1 MPASFV
7 QLPSEILIDPEI
19 SALDLRI
26 YAICMDFG
34 RKSRGFSQIG
44 NRHLGRLVGKHP
56 KTIAKS
62 IKRLTELGYIKVER
76 IGLNRNDRLRCK
88 KTVKR
93 EKSDVTPTIHQE
105 GTPTLPSSI
114 STIEYKKRYKDRS
127 NILLSNTSKETPP
140 ITTPD
145 AVRPTTDTVRPTT
158 TTQAIEEHQG
168 LTRDLRNHLKG
179 SICPATYSRWF
190 QDLIVLDNK
199 SDELTISA
207 QKSVFSTD
215 FIKTNYSE
223 VLNKIAKKKVNIVAW
238 GYGQFH
244 NAE

>member
-93 EKSDVTPTIHQE
+93 DNAQKLRKPTQAVGGLPE
-105 GTPTLPSSI
+105 NSKPQGLPSPHGP
-114 STIEYKKRYKDRS
+114 
-127 NILLSNTSKETPP
+127 LSG
-140 ITTPD
+140 
-145 AVRPTTDTVRPTT
+145 
-158 TTQAIEEHQG
+158 HG
-168 LTRDLRNHLKG
+168 G
-179 SICPATYSRWF
+179 
-190 QDLIVLDNK
+190 
-199 SDELTISA
+199 
-207 QKSVFSTD
+207 
-215 FIKTNYSE
+215 
-223 VLNKIAKKKVNIVAW
+223 
-238 GYGQFH
+238 
-244 NAE
+244 